1 MYMNQATFQEEVNRV
16 KESHSFKNF
25 ITQNYALKVAF
36 TWCIYPIATIL
47 AMATSA
53 THLWVNF
60 ETTISWAPLAAF
72 LTFLLVVFLE
82 VAKYFSAD
90 VVVDGIRTGIFS
102 KPRPHQIAFIVSAI
116 LAVVAYTTS
125 IYLDWKG
132 APIAAEYFKKMSDP
146 VKAQYVS
153 LDSINAVYDNR
164 IAAEASVIGDA
175 KKMTWKGKVIERG
188 QKLINKAQDNKMLHE
203 QQRAEAVAAAQAENA
218 SILQEYEEKTA
229 NAGFWFQNLIGVGIF
244 FQILS
249 MIFVAIYNDGAKY
262 DIEKV
267 LGMDLNG
274 DGHIGAPSARPAGHT
289 TYPIGYGAAATAQ
302 KRSGADHAEYGGTAQ
317 AEMEATPLPRTVVTG
332 FRPATTTAATKP
344 DSEATCS
351 YTVASE
357 EREYFEAFTTENLV
371 RLWKDQRRQW
381 HAYNRPDYSPETRKR
396 QQDAYQ
402 ARMDEI
408 ERILKGRGYDTKSL
422 YPKKAD
428 KK

>member
-90 VVVDGIRTGIFS
+90 VVVDGIRSGIFS

-175 KKMTWKGKVIERG
+175 KRMTWKGKVIERG

-218 SILQEYEEKTA
+218 AILQEYEEKTA

-267 LGMDLNG
+267 LGLDLNG

-317 AEMEATPLPRTVVTG
+317 AEMEATPLPRVVVGG
-332 FRPATTTAATKP
+332 FHSGRTSAAPADNSTATYCNTTAT
-344 DSEATCS
+344 
-351 YTVASE
+351 E
-357 EREYFEAFTTENLV
+357 ERQILEGFSNESL
-371 RLWKDQRRQW
+371 RRMWKDLKRW
-381 HAYNRPDYSPETRKR
+381 WDSYNTPRYKKKTREKH
-396 QQDAYQ
+396 QGNYATQMA
-402 ARMDEI
+402 MI
-408 ERILKGRGYDTKSL
+408 EDILKSRDVDVDTFL
-422 YPKKAD
+422 NKKTEEQ
-428 KK
+428 

>member
-1 MYMNQATFQEEVNRV
+1 MNKATFNEEVKRV
-16 KESHSFKNF
+16 QESHGFKNF

-36 TWCIYPIATIL
+36 TWVIYPIATIL

-218 SILQEYEEKTA
+218 AILQEYEEKTA

-262 DIEKV
+262 EIERV
-267 LGMDLNG
+267 LGLDLNG
-274 DGHIGAPSARPAGHT
+274 DGHIGAPSPPPASGGT
-289 TYPIGYGAAATAQ
+289 SYAPGYGFSTAAGPHTNPSATGPKAQ
-302 KRSGADHAEYGGTAQ
+302 SGSYTPPPRMEVRGFHNANTSSAPADNSTA
-317 AEMEATPLPRTVVTG
+317 TYCN
-332 FRPATTTAATKP
+332 TTAT
-344 DSEATCS
+344 
-351 YTVASE
+351 E
-357 EREYFEAFTTENLV
+357 EREILEGFSNENLK
-371 RLWKDQRRQW
+371 RMWKDLKRW
-381 HAYNRPDYSPETRKR
+381 WDSYKSPRYTKKTRTKH
-396 QQDAYQ
+396 QDNYAAQ
-402 ARMDEI
+402 MAMI
-408 ERILKGRGYDTKSL
+408 EDILKSRAVDVDTFL
-422 YPKKAD
+422 NKKTD
-428 KK
+428 EQ